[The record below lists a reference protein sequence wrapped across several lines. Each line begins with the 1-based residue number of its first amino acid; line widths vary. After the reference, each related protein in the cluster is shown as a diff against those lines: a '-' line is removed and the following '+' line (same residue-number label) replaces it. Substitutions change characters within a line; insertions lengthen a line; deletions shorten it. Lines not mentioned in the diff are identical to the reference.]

1 MAWTTSGTCE
11 WEIASGV
18 LTVRPI
24 DLVSGTLETWTA
36 GASVPWYAYKDA
48 ITSVVFESG
57 CIAQTCY
64 YMFYGCTSL
73 TSVDLSGLDTSN
85 VTDMSYMF
93 RDCTSLTSIDLSGL
107 DTSRVTNMRSMFLG
121 CTSLVSVDLSGLNTS
136 NVTIMDSVFSS
147 CSSLV
152 SVDLSGL
159 DTSSVTIM
167 SAMFYGCTLLEKLVL
182 GAATTLRNDTN
193 QWVNVPTTWYKQGSE
208 TSTTLTE
215 IIALSGTTAG
225 AGTWTTYLNLN
236 SASVPIPTSSVDFGD
251 TAAGTFTPVVSTNT
265 FTGYVSLGSS
275 TADLT
280 VDNTGSYSVAIPTAW
295 AAEIPSASS
304 GTATVYLLTYDDT
317 ATLLGTKSATFTINI
332 PTTWTP
338 TVTLNLLSS
347 DGDQDYIVNSSYI
360 IATASASDL
369 NYATIAS
376 WALSSTDGTS
386 STTSSLNTNI
396 LTDAIEY
403 TVTATLTDSRG
414 NVVTETSSV
423 TPSAYTYPV
432 PDGSVELGNTATGT
446 FDPDTGITYT
456 GTITLGTSSV
466 DLVIGD
472 GIYSADLPISWCN
485 ELPDSESGTAHVSL
499 TSYEDEVA
507 VGIGYGNFTVT
518 VPDSVV
524 PTVTLVVNP
533 SSGEYYLKDENGATL
548 TATAAGAYGSTIVS
562 YDMKIIEN

>member
-11 WEIASGV
+11 WEIDSNGL

-36 GASVPWYAYKDA
+36 GASVPWYAYEDA

-64 YMFYGCTSL
+64 YMFNG
-73 TSVDLSGLDTSN
+73 
-85 VTDMSYMF
+85 
-93 RDCTSLTSIDLSGL
+93 
-107 DTSRVTNMRSMFLG
+107 
-121 CTSLVSVDLSGLNTS
+121 
-136 NVTIMDSVFSS
+136 

-159 DTSSVTIM
+159 DTSGVTTM
-167 SAMFYGCTLLEKLVL
+167 GAMFYGCSLLEKLVL

-193 QWVNVPTTWYKQGSE
+193 QWNGVPTTWYKYDTE

-215 IIALSGTTAG
+215 LIALSGTAAG
-225 AGTWTTYLNLN
+225 ASTWTTYINLAN
-236 SASVPIPTSSVDFGD
+236 SASVPVPTSSVDFGD

-265 FTGYVSLGSS
+265 FTGYAQLGTSI
-275 TADLT
+275 ADLT
-280 VDNTGSYSVAIPTAW
+280 VDNTGSYSVVIPETW

-304 GTATVYLLTYDDT
+304 GIATVYLLTYDDT
-317 ATLLGTKSATFTINI
+317 ATLLGTESATFTINI
-332 PTTWTP
+332 PTTWAP
-338 TVTLNLLSS
+338 TVTLTLTSS

-360 IATASASDL
+360 IASAAASDL
-369 NYATIAS
+369 HYATETWS
-376 WALSSTDGTS
+376 LSCTDGTS
-386 STTSSLNTNI
+386 SSTSSLNTNV

-414 NVVTETSSV
+414 NVVTETASV

-466 DLVIGD
+466 D
-472 GIYSADLPISWCN
+472 W
-485 ELPDSESGTAHVSL
+485 
-499 TSYEDEVA
+499 
-507 VGIGYGNFTVT
+507 
-518 VPDSVV
+518 
-524 PTVTLVVNP
+524 
-533 SSGEYYLKDENGATL
+533 
-548 TATAAGAYGSTIVS
+548 
-562 YDMKIIEN
+562 